1 MALFFK
7 NIYKYLKDLIKKY
20 SKDGSTI
27 LASSIAFYSILSIF
41 PALLILISM
50 SGIIIDRFDI
60 QADIL
65 AFVEERIPIIYGFV
79 NDNITGIIENR
90 TGIGITGFILLFLSS
105 TYVFDSIQFA
115 FNRIFNIETAR
126 QFWKR
131 KLYGF
136 FIMLMIF
143 IIIVITLGVSAGL
156 FYLSNQVID
165 LLNMGRSIS
174 SWLLQLVS
182 VIMGIFFNFLVFGLI
197 YYYGT
202 NKKVDLR
209 QLYPGALMAA
219 VVWEGVKHI
228 FMIYLDRFANYQM
241 TYGSIGSVIAFLFW
255 VYISGMILLM
265 GAEIITLRIRNQQKD
280 PEVKR

>member
-1 MALFFK
+1 MTLFFK
-7 NIYKYLKDLIKKY
+7 NVYKYLRDLIKKFFR
-20 SKDGSTI
+20 DGSMI

-41 PALLILISM
+41 PAILILISV
-50 SGIIIDRFDI
+50 SGVIIERFYF

-79 NDNITGIIENR
+79 DENITGIIENR
-90 TGIGITGFILLFLSS
+90 TGIGIIGFILLFLSS

-143 IIIVITLGVSAGL
+143 IIIVVTLSISTGL
-156 FYLSNQVID
+156 FYLSNRVIG
-165 LLNMGRSIS
+165 LLDIGRSVS
-174 SWLLQLVS
+174 SWLLQVLS

-202 NKKVDLR
+202 NKKVSLR
-209 QLYPGALMAA
+209 QLYPGALAAA

-228 FMIYLDRFANYQM
+228 FLIYLDRFANYQM

-255 VYISGMILLM
+255 VYISGMILLV
-265 GAEIITLRIRNQQKD
+265 GAEIITMRMRNWQKD
-280 PEVKR
+280 KAAQR

>member
-1 MALFFK
+1 MTLFFK
-7 NIYKYLKDLIKKY
+7 NVYKYLRDLIKKFFR
-20 SKDGSTI
+20 DGSMI

-41 PALLILISM
+41 PALLILISV
-50 SGIIIDRFDI
+50 SGVIIERFYF

-79 NDNITGIIENR
+79 DENITGIIENR
-90 TGIGITGFILLFLSS
+90 AGIGIIGFVLLFLSS

-143 IIIVITLGVSAGL
+143 IIIVVTLSISTGL
-156 FYLSNQVID
+156 FYLSSRIMG
-165 LLNMGRSIS
+165 LLNMGQPVS
-174 SWLLQLVS
+174 SWLLQALS

-202 NKKVDLR
+202 NKKVSLR
-209 QLYPGALMAA
+209 QLYPGALTAA
-219 VVWEGVKHI
+219 LVWEGVKHI
-228 FMIYLDRFANYQM
+228 FLIYLDRFANYQM

-255 VYISGMILLM
+255 VYISGMILLL
-265 GAEIITLRIRNQQKD
+265 GAEIITMRMRNWQKD
-280 PEVKR
+280 KAAQR

>member
-1 MALFFK
+1 MVLFFK
-7 NIYKYLKDLIKKY
+7 NVYKYLKDLIRKY
-20 SKDGSTI
+20 FRDGSMI

-41 PALLILISM
+41 PALLILISV
-50 SGIIIDRFDI
+50 SGAIIERFYF

-79 NDNITGIIENR
+79 DENITGIIENR
-90 TGIGITGFILLFLSS
+90 AGIGIIGFVLLFLSS

-143 IIIVITLGVSAGL
+143 IIIVVTLSISTGL
-156 FYLSNQVID
+156 FYLSNRVMG
-165 LLNMGRSIS
+165 LLNIGQSLS
-174 SWLLQLVS
+174 SWLLQVLS
-182 VIMGIFFNFLVFGLI
+182 VIIGIFFNFLVFGLI

-202 NKKVDLR
+202 NKKVSLR
-209 QLYPGALMAA
+209 QLYPGALAAA
-219 VVWEGVKHI
+219 VVWEGVKHV
-228 FMIYLDRFANYQM
+228 FLIYLDRFANYQM

-255 VYISGMILLM
+255 VYISGMILLA
-265 GAEIITLRIRNQQKD
+265 GAEIITMRMRGRQKD
-280 PEVKR
+280 TEAQR

>member
-1 MALFFK
+1 MVLFFK
-7 NIYKYLKDLIKKY
+7 NVYKYLRDLIKKY
-20 SKDGSTI
+20 FRDGSMI

-41 PALLILISM
+41 PALLILISV
-50 SGIIIDRFDI
+50 SGVIIERFYF

-79 NDNITGIIENR
+79 DENITGIIENR
-90 TGIGITGFILLFLSS
+90 AGIGIIGFVLLFLSS

-143 IIIVITLGVSAGL
+143 IIIVVTLSISTGL
-156 FYLSNQVID
+156 FYLSSRIMG
-165 LLNMGRSIS
+165 LLNMGQPVS
-174 SWLLQLVS
+174 SWLLQVLS
-182 VIMGIFFNFLVFGLI
+182 VIMGIFFNFLVFGLL

-202 NKKVDLR
+202 NKKVSLR
-209 QLYPGALMAA
+209 QLYPGALTAA

-228 FMIYLDRFANYQM
+228 FLIYLDRFANYQM

-255 VYISGMILLM
+255 VYISGMILLV
-265 GAEIITLRIRNQQKD
+265 GAEIITVRMRNWQKG
-280 PEVKR
+280 KGAQR